1 MIIPSIFPGELDRSY
16 LGKLM
21 HCNGV
26 ASKTKM
32 VEQLLEW
39 AKLPREVPLVL
50 PLSMAAGMSL
60 SDFVRRHT
68 LLPFRRAITSYLP
81 DLTHGC
87 ESNPKLV
94 RYSATRLARPGAFF
108 CKFCVD
114 EDLHFHG
121 VSTWRREH
129 QIPGRFWCEK
139 HDADLHYRQEEEAF
153 LFCPDQFTNNCY
165 CVSYPW
171 MDEARDN
178 PAVQR
183 FLSIC
188 SGLLDR
194 AMPVSVGSVAL
205 PVLRSRASR
214 LGFQT
219 YPGKV
224 RHRLLS
230 DVVIGAFGREWLATV
245 LPPLAHKKD
254 GEWSNRMDGVL
265 FMSKSAS
272 CTAAYV
278 LALAILFDTPEEAL
292 NALFQGSKAIGRA
305 RRENRTLD
313 SNELQQAYIK
323 VKGSYAR
330 VAEMLQTSYS
340 AVGRRLRDMGLPNLT
355 GRLEVAVEAFLV
367 SGYSTAESAHLGR
380 IDAIQMDELL
390 RTIGTAFLAV
400 YREFNGQPKTGLGS
414 GCHRPLRLA
423 PHEVTSS

>member
-1 MIIPSIFPGELDRSY
+1 MIIPSIFPDELDRSY

-21 HCNGV
+21 RCNGV
-26 ASKTKM
+26 SSKTKM
-32 VEQLLEW
+32 VQLLLEW
-39 AKLPREVPLVL
+39 ARLPREVPLAL
-50 PLSMAAGMSL
+50 LLSMAAGMSQ
-60 SDFVRRHT
+60 SEFVRRHT
-68 LLPFRRAITSYLP
+68 LLPLRRAITSYLP

-114 EDLHFHG
+114 EDLRFHG
-121 VSTWRREH
+121 ASMWRREH

-139 HDADLHYRQEEEAF
+139 HDAELQYRQEEAAF
-153 LFCPDQFTNNCY
+153 LFCPDQFINDCY

-171 MDEARDN
+171 MDEAHDN

-194 AMPVSVGSVAL
+194 AIPVSVGSVAL

-230 DVVIGAFGREWLATV
+230 DGVIGAFGREWLATV

-278 LALAILFDTPEEAL
+278 LALSILFDTPEEAL
-292 NALFQGSKAIGRA
+292 NALVHGSKAIGRA

-313 SNELQQAYIK
+313 SNELQRAYIK

-367 SGYSTAESAHLGR
+367 NGYSTTESAHLGG

-400 YREFNGQPKTGLGS
+400 YREFSGQPKTGPGS

>member
-1 MIIPSIFPGELDRSY
+1 MIIPSIFPDELDRSY

-50 PLSMAAGMSL
+50 PLSMAAGMSQ

-114 EDLHFHG
+114 EDLRFHG

-153 LFCPDQFTNNCY
+153 LFCPDQFTNDCY

-194 AMPVSVGSVAL
+194 AIPVSVGSVAL

-230 DVVIGAFGREWLATV
+230 DVVIGAFGRE
-245 LPPLAHKKD
+245 
-254 GEWSNRMDGVL
+254 
-265 FMSKSAS
+265 
-272 CTAAYV
+272 
-278 LALAILFDTPEEAL
+278 
-292 NALFQGSKAIGRA
+292 IGRA
-305 RRENRTLD
+305 SCRE
-313 SNELQQAYIK
+313 
-323 VKGSYAR
+323 R
-330 VAEMLQTSYS
+330 V
-340 AVGRRLRDMGLPNLT
+340 
-355 GRLEVAVEAFLV
+355 
-367 SGYSTAESAHLGR
+367 
-380 IDAIQMDELL
+380 
-390 RTIGTAFLAV
+390 
-400 YREFNGQPKTGLGS
+400 
-414 GCHRPLRLA
+414 C
-423 PHEVTSS
+423 